1 MATLIRVNGSRET
14 VTPATPPAFTLE
26 EMHGFVGG
34 YIEVLQFED
43 GTIMVFNEEGKL
55 IGLPYNPLATVYV
68 KARMEMLPGDY
79 IAGDAVVVSSQEMG
93 E

>member
-34 YIEVLQFED
+34 YIELLQCGD
-43 GTIMVFNEEGKL
+43 GSIMILNEEGKL
-55 IGLPYNPLATVYV
+55 IGLPRNPLATVYAQ
-68 KARMEMLPGDY
+68 ARVDLLPGDY
-79 IAGDAVVVSSQEMG
+79 IAGDAVIVSQQEMG